1 MYELAQIAQP
11 SPRPAS
17 SQPSGTISSVL
28 TVIGRMEE
36 AIEAETTA
44 IRGDPAFDI
53 KASNARKSRYLYE
66 LNRAARGVEFG
77 IDEHLRAALTRLRG
91 KLDANEAALKAHLSA
106 VGEVAALLQD
116 AIERSEADGTY
127 SAGAF
132 AGSGGV

>member
-11 SPRPAS
+11 VARPAAATGS
-17 SQPSGTISSVL
+17 TASVL
-28 TVIGRMEE
+28 AAIGRMEE

-44 IRGDPAFDI
+44 IRSDPGFDI

-66 LNRAARGVEFG
+66 LNRATRGVEFG
-77 IDEHLRAALTRLRG
+77 VDDGLHAALTRLRG
-91 KLDANEAALKAHLSA
+91 KLAANEAALKAHLTA

-132 AGSGGV
+132 GRDG

>member
-1 MYELAQIAQP
+1 MYELAQIVQP
-11 SPRPAS
+11 SARQAS
-17 SQPSGTISSVL
+17 APPSGTVSSVL

-53 KASNARKSRYLYE
+53 KASNARKSRHFYE
-66 LNRAARGVEFG
+66 LNRATRGIEFG
-77 IDEHLRAALTRLRG
+77 NNDNLRTALTRLRG
-91 KLDANEAALKAHLSA
+91 KLAANEAALKAHLTA
-106 VGEVAALLQD
+106 VGEVAAILQD

-132 AGSGGV
+132 GAGS